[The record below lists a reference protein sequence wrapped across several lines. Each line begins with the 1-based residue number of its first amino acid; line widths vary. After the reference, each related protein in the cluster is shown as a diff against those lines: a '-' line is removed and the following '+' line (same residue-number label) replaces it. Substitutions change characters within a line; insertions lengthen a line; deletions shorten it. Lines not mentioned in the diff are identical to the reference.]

1 MDRAHRIGQTK
12 QVRVFRLVTENTVEE
27 RIVERAQMK
36 LKLDNLVIQ
45 QGRLVEQ
52 SKSLNKDEMM
62 TIIRH
67 GADHI
72 FKSKDSEITDNDI
85 DVILSHSE
93 TKSHEFDEKLAQ
105 IGEGQLRNF
114 AIDNYEANGEESG
127 SIYLFE
133 GQNWR
138 DKQKEHVGLRW
149 IEPPKR
155 ERKGKANYQ
164 VSDYFKEQLKSGEK
178 GSAKVPKPPKQPNL
192 QDFQFYPHELITL
205 LQKET
210 LIYQK
215 NLGYRVPINPMEPDA
230 ENKQRS
236 RQAAVS
242 FLKIFLIK
250 MHDIFSA

>member
-93 TKSHEFDEKLAQ
+93 TKSHEFDEKLAK

-114 AIDNYEANGEESG
+114 AIDNYEANNANGEESN

-133 GQNWR
+133 GENWR

-155 ERKGKANYQ
+155 ERKGKTNYQ
-164 VSDYFKEQLKSGEK
+164 VSDYFKEQLKSGDK
-178 GSAKVPKPPKQPNL
+178 GAAKAPRPPRQPNL
-192 QDFQFYPHELITL
+192 QDFQFYSPELFAL
-205 LQKET
+205 LEKEVY
-210 LIYQK
+210 IYRK
-215 NLGYRVPINPMEPDA
+215 NLGYRAPLNPLQPNAEAQQREEQAKVSQFSVP
-230 ENKQRS
+230 
-236 RQAAVS
+236 
-242 FLKIFLIK
+242 F
-250 MHDIFSA
+250 